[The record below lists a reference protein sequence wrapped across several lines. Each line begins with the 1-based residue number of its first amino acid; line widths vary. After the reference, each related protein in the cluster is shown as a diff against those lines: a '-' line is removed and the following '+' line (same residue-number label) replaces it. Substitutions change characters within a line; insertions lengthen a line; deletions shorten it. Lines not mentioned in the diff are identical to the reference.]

1 MGLLLVCCFCFFAL
15 PSPPC
20 PRNCRQDEG
29 RASKT
34 EARPCAGS
42 LKCNGGNRCAAAFD
56 AGNCGSTYA
65 MQIAILSLLGALEC
79 ARSRNEC
86 RTGRNMEAGKVTGDS
101 SENPTVFYD
110 GWLSRNLAAPRPD
123 LFAFFES
130 SLKPP
135 KQEKLFV
142 ESNSTALHLTRY
154 GSVAL
159 YNP

>member
-1 MGLLLVCCFCFFAL
+1 MPDHDRVEGAA
-15 PSPPC
+15 
-20 PRNCRQDEG
+20 RNLEG
-29 RASKT
+29 KAK
-34 EARPCAGS
+34 E
-42 LKCNGGNRCAAAFD
+42 L
-56 AGNCGSTYA
+56 
-65 MQIAILSLLGALEC
+65 
-79 ARSRNEC
+79 
-86 RTGRNMEAGKVTGDS
+86 AGKVTGDS